1 MLDTDSNHEFVAYE
15 ILPPGT
21 MVLSAAPVGR
31 SWMDAT
37 QERFAY
43 RCLPMLM
50 ANQLGWL
57 VGSACSF
64 SARWNGG
71 PLPGDTALCF
81 DSDRHSELVSSLFGH
96 GIITFNMPCVF
107 RTPPGVNLLVR
118 GPANNP
124 KDGISPLEGLVEA
137 DWSSTTFTMNCKIT
151 RPRQIVRFEAG
162 EAIAALLPFPRGFL
176 ESLQPIACPISESP
190 AVNSAF
196 LEWSQHR
203 DAFQARMRAGEVTAV
218 TRGWQK
224 EYFQGTEN
232 GANRFPQHQ
241 TTLALREFSVKSS
254 PT

>member
-1 MLDTDSNHEFVAYE
+1 
-15 ILPPGT
+15 
-21 MVLSAAPVGR
+21 
-31 SWMDAT
+31 
-37 QERFAY
+37 
-43 RCLPMLM
+43 MLM

-107 RTPPGVNLLVR
+107 RTPQGINLLVR

-137 DWSSTTFTMNCKIT
+137 DWSSTTFTMNWKIT

-232 GANRFPQHQ
+232 GTEKFPQHQ
-241 TTLALREFSVKSS
+241 THLSLKPFVRS
-254 PT
+254 